1 MDKEAKKELK
11 RQMVIIKSIKETQT
25 HDRKVCTCEGCHNYA
40 LVGTIMQNGRLYT
53 VVEDWDDISPEEFQR
68 SSQQFL
74 RYKED
79 KKTSSEVL
87 IKKLK
92 EKGLS
97 EEQAKQLVEKMLA
110 PVHMVF
116 FKPPPNGLMKEI

>member
-1 MDKEAKKELK
+1 MDKDAKARLK
-11 RQMVIIKSIKETQT
+11 RQMAIIKSIKETQT

-53 VVEDWDDISPEEFQR
+53 VVEDWDDIPSDEFLR
-68 SSQQFL
+68 STQQFL

-87 IKKLK
+87 IKKLE
-92 EKGLS
+92 EKGLPK
-97 EEQAKQLVEKMLA
+97 EQAKQLVEKMLA
-110 PVHMVF
+110 PVHIVF
-116 FKPPPNGLMKEI
+116 YKPPPNGLMREI